1 MNPLLRIW
9 AISATCVALLLAIRG
24 AVALAIVCFVCSP
37 APVWLFAPRHV
48 DQHRL
53 SRSWLGVVAVAVV
66 VLFGLALVA
75 AYTGGVPQ
83 VHEWRA
89 AIRGGA
95 D

>member
-9 AISATCVALLLAIRG
+9 AISATCVALLLAVRG
-24 AVALAIVCFVCSP
+24 ALALAVVCFVFSP
-37 APVWLFAPRHV
+37 APVLLFSPSRL
-48 DQHRL
+48 DQSRL
-53 SRSWLGVVAVAVV
+53 SRSWLGVVAVGVI
-66 VLFGLALVA
+66 VLLALVLAA

-95 D
+95 N